1 MARERL
7 KLSDECYDTFDKEQS
22 NKKFDKEQSEKIIKK
37 PIKYEENGF
46 SNKRIQTLKHLRNVL
61 DTKSQLTF

>member
-46 SNKRIQTLKHLRNVL
+46 SNKIAIK
-61 DTKSQLTF
+61 